1 MAPERVEVEVGNR
14 KLSLSNLEKLM
25 YPNTGFTKAQVID
38 YYVRV
43 APTMLPHI
51 GDRGVTLVRWPDG
64 VEGQSFFSKRCV
76 DHRPDW
82 VPVALGPGHSNGEP
96 IHYCQLDEVAA
107 LAWTANLA
115 ALENH
120 APMARVDD
128 VDAPTMVVFDL
139 DPGPGTTII
148 ECAQVA
154 LDINDLLG
162 QLNLKAWAK
171 TSGSKG
177 MQLYL
182 PLNTPHAHE
191 HASGFALALAQL
203 LEKRNPDRVVSKMAK
218 ALRPGKV
225 FIDWSQNSRH
235 KTTIAPYSLRA
246 KSEPTVSTPV
256 SWEEVATCA
265 EGETLRFVAADV
277 LDRIEVHGD
286 LFAEVV
292 TMEQRLPEP
301 V

>member
-25 YPNTGFTKAQVID
+25 YPDTGFTKAQVID

-43 APTMLPHI
+43 APAMLPHI

-115 ALENH
+115 ALEIH